1 MNSEQP
7 KEAIYQL
14 ISQSK
19 IEEALKLMQEKFL
32 PYKKRIALLQADFHD
47 YKKKLVGNLA
57 SNEQLSVYLSKLNY
71 RALNLLDEIEQRE
84 KVPMP
89 VKGEGPMSTIARILA
104 HQIDFL
110 KSTIKKL
117 IRTRRFVLSVTL
129 TPMVLFGIV
138 YFLFKTYLNSYSI
151 LLLSVTLLLFC
162 LANACLTLLI
172 NNLIES
178 FNHNKVTLKLHQNI
192 SDNIENADS

>member
-1 MNSEQP
+1 MKSNKP

-14 ISQSK
+14 IGQSK
-19 IEEALKLMQEKFL
+19 IEEALQLMQEKFL
-32 PYKKRIALLQADFHD
+32 PYKKQIALLQADFYD

-57 SNEQLSVYLSKLNY
+57 SSEQLSVSLSKLNY
-71 RALNLLDEIEQRE
+71 RALNLLDEIEQ
-84 KVPMP
+84 KDKAPMP
-89 VKGEGPMSTIARILA
+89 KKGEGPMSAIARILA

-110 KSTIKKL
+110 KSTIRKL

-129 TPMVLFGIV
+129 TPMLLFGVV
-138 YFLFKTYLNSYSI
+138 YFLFKTYLNNYSI

-162 LANACLTLLI
+162 VANACLTLLL

-178 FNHNKVTLKLHQNI
+178 FNHNKVTLKLHQNL
-192 SDNIENADS
+192 SDNTENPDS